1 MKPEI
6 EAKFLNVDFDDIRA
20 KLIRLGAKCITPM
33 RMMRRVVFDH
43 QDDRLRSEHAWVR
56 VRDEGDKITLTYK
69 QTEEKSFGGAKEIEL
84 HIDNYEKA
92 LDFFV
97 AIGMKQLS
105 DQETMRE
112 TWRLGD
118 AEVVLDEWPWLNPFI
133 EIEAA
138 TKTAVQTTAN
148 NLGLAWNDAVFGSVT
163 TAYRLQYP
171 AITADDHIS
180 KIERIKFDEPM
191 PEWFTKEG

>member
-84 HIDNYEKA
+84 QIDNYEKA

-138 TKTAVQTTAN
+138 TKTEVQTIAN
-148 NLGLAWNDAVFGSVT
+148 NLGLAWSDAVFGSVT

>member
-33 RMMRRVVFDH
+33 RMMHRAVFDH

-84 HIDNYEKA
+84 QIDNYEKA

-138 TKTAVQTTAN
+138 TKTEVQTIAN